1 MADKPT
7 AGDNVHAPS
16 AALVAAVDHFFDAV
30 NADPLLQLYF
40 FDTDMAKHKQR
51 FALYLGHALK
61 DAEAAYPGRNLL
73 AAHTGRGIM
82 DEAADK
88 FVEKLVQTMRDF
100 NVPGED
106 ADKLERKLNGLKDT
120 VGDSF
125 VSPDTHVYKPQRMG

>member
-1 MADKPT
+1 MADTPP
-7 AGDNVHAPS
+7 AGEDLHAPS
-16 AALVAAVDHFFDAV
+16 AALVAAVDHFFDEV
-30 NADPLLQLYF
+30 SADPLLQLYF

-51 FALYLGHALK
+51 FALYLGYALK
-61 DAEAAYPGRNLL
+61 DGETAYPGRNVL

-88 FVEKLVQTMRDF
+88 FVATLVQTLRDF
-100 NVPGED
+100 NVPRED
-106 ADKLERKLNGLKDT
+106 VDKLERKLSGLKDT